1 MPNGIN
7 PPIPA
12 IPLLI
17 LQVVTIIRAAVAP
30 SPTALATCL
39 FGADSAAVTSG
50 EHSLQASL
58 LGQTGGGKAQL
69 VGLNYIFDEIGIGV
83 QPDVYERGCR
93 E

>member
-1 MPNGIN
+1 
-7 PPIPA
+7 
-12 IPLLI
+12 
-17 LQVVTIIRAAVAP
+17 
-30 SPTALATCL
+30 L
-39 FGADSAAVTSG
+39 FGADSAAVTGG

-58 LGQTGGGKAQL
+58 LGPTGGDKAQL

>member
-1 MPNGIN
+1 
-7 PPIPA
+7 
-12 IPLLI
+12 
-17 LQVVTIIRAAVAP
+17 
-30 SPTALATCL
+30 L
-39 FGADSAAVTSG
+39 FGAESAAVTSG